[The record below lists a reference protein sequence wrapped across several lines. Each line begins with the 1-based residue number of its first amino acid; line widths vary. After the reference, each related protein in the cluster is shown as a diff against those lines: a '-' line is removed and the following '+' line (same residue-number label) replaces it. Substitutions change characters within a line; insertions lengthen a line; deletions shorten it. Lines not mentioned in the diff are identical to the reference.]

1 MKRIFIMANL
11 LIFSLSIII
20 LGQIDYPFL
29 DTEGDRDI
37 QAYWYNIPEVS
48 AERDLSGNKHIFQSF
63 LQIYGKVPADFFS
76 VQAHVF
82 SQDGKELYEHIF
94 TVKKGEKNESFDIS
108 FIKDY
113 FKITYAAN
121 FLEQRPERIIVTIQ
135 TTKEKRSKEIKCRYH
150 KLHGRVTDFDG
161 KPMKAYVAVSPDSFF
176 PNKCIGVVCDSSG
189 SFEIELPERTYN
201 AIIADCETY
210 GEKTLESWA
219 WHIIMDSEQHLD
231 FKIGTGEVY
240 NLNVWSNNGGGNS
253 YFVSFR
259 PMVLFKLNR
268 LPITINS
275 KEFILSD
282 AAPDLLPD
290 DITITVNGKEA
301 EIISLQKY
309 HETGSPG
316 RAITA
321 YLVQIDK
328 KGLDSSGKQTVMVEY
343 QKEIEIEGK
352 RVLCTSIGY
361 FQFYLNYSGLSKY
374 F

>member
-1 MKRIFIMANL
+1 MKRILFMVIL

-29 DTEGDRDI
+29 DTEGERDI

-48 AERDLSGNKHIFQSF
+48 AVRDLSGNKHFFQSF

-82 SQDGKELYEHIF
+82 SKDGKELFEHIF

-108 FIKDY
+108 FNKDY
-113 FKITYAAN
+113 FKITYAVN
-121 FLEQRPERIIVTIQ
+121 FLEQRPERIIVIIQ
-135 TTKEKRSKEIKCRYH
+135 TTKDKRTKEIKCRYH
-150 KLHGRVTDFDG
+150 KLQGRVIDFAG
-161 KPMKAYVAVSPDSFF
+161 KPMKAYIAVSPDSFF
-176 PNKCIGVVCDSSG
+176 PNKCIGAVCDSSG
-189 SFEIELPERTYN
+189 SYEIELPERTYN
-201 AIIADCETY
+201 AIIANCKTY
-210 GEKTLESWA
+210 GSKTLESWA
-219 WHIIMDSEQHLD
+219 WHIIMDSGQRLD

-275 KEFILSD
+275 KEFILAD
-282 AAPDLLPD
+282 AAPDLMPE
-290 DITITVNGKEA
+290 DITITINGSRA

-328 KGLDSSGKQTVMVEY
+328 KGLDSIGKQSVMVEY
-343 QKEIEIEGK
+343 QREIEIEGK
-352 RVLCTSIGY
+352 KVLCTSMGY
-361 FQFYLNYSGLSKY
+361 FQFYLNYNGLSKY